1 MATLTD
7 VGLSFMVPSLVANSL
22 ATSSIR
28 GTRRDGTLTDMNRKP
43 EHGLFITGTDT
54 DVGKTYIAAAIARCL
69 VQQGCRVG
77 VYKPVASG
85 CDERDGR
92 RVATDA
98 EQLWQAAGSPL
109 TVDDVCPQKFLAPLA
124 PHVAAREEGCE
135 VDPER
140 LIEGIEAWADFD
152 FVLVEGA
159 GGLMSP
165 LHDELYVADVAEAMG
180 YPLVVVAANRIGVI
194 NQTLQTLIAAATF
207 RDGLSVAGV
216 ILNDVTE
223 QDGDESQ
230 HTNEDELV
238 ARSVPPLLARVAHG
252 DPSALT
258 AIDWQRL
265 ARLELP

>member
-1 MATLTD
+1 M
-7 VGLSFMVPSLVANSL
+7 
-22 ATSSIR
+22 
-28 GTRRDGTLTDMNRKP
+28 
-43 EHGLFITGTDT
+43 
-54 DVGKTYIAAAIARCL
+54 
-69 VQQGCRVG
+69 
-77 VYKPVASG
+77 
-85 CDERDGR
+85 
-92 RVATDA
+92 
-98 EQLWQAAGSPL
+98 
-109 TVDDVCPQKFLAPLA
+109 DDVCPQKFLAPLA
-124 PHVAAREEGCE
+124 PHVAAQEEGRE

-159 GGLMSP
+159 GGLMTP
-165 LHDELYVADVAEAMG
+165 LHEELYVADVAEAMR

-223 QDGDESQ
+223 QHVDESR

-252 DPSALT
+252 DTSALAT
-258 AIDWQRL
+258 IDWQRL
-265 ARLELP
+265 ARLDLP